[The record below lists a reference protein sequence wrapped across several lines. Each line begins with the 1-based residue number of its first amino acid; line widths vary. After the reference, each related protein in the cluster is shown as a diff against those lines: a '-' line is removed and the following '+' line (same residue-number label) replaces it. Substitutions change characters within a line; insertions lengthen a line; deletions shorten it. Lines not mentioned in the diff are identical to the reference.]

1 MEGERRTFRRTFSS
15 AAVCAFGSRRV
26 TVCHVETQFT
36 RLCAEFGWGGPARF
50 RQVYAATAR
59 KLGENEEVSGRQFQ
73 RWRQPLPP
81 CPQPGRQR
89 VLEAMLG
96 IPLEQAGF
104 AVPDHRRSGI
114 PPTPREELE
123 DVNRRSFLALAGG
136 AAVSAAVPAHRIG
149 TETVM
154 DLRTGLAS
162 LYGLDD
168 RFGGATVGPLA
179 QAHLAR
185 AERLIATSSYP
196 STIGRQLRLI
206 AGETAEHVAWL
217 AFDAGDNDRARTYWH
232 HALVRA
238 EELQDDSLAVV
249 VLASMALMN
258 LREREPAQA
267 LDLTRRAQEKARAWA
282 PPSLVSILMT
292 REARA
297 LAMLGDHVNAR
308 STLAQAA
315 RSYEQ
320 ERGARPVPDWAVF
333 HGPAEL
339 ALAQASLFTEA
350 GYHKAAVE
358 WLRRSL
364 GNQEA
369 SYARNEA
376 LVRFNLAG
384 ALAQAGEAEE
394 AAHEITSGA
403 VLLTEVSSGRARTSM
418 QEAHFHLQ
426 ALNPALAAAS
436 TAHLI
441 A

>member
-1 MEGERRTFRRTFSS
+1 M
-15 AAVCAFGSRRV
+15 
-26 TVCHVETQFT
+26 ETQFT
-36 RLCAEFGWGGPARF
+36 RLCAEFGWSGPARF

-59 KLGENEEVSGRQFQ
+59 KLGENEEVSDRQFH

-89 VLEAMLG
+89 VLEGMLG

-104 AVPDHRRSGI
+104 TVPDHRRSGI
-114 PPTPREELE
+114 PPTPRAELE

-136 AAVSAAVPAHRIG
+136 AAVSAAVPTPRIG

-154 DLRTGLAS
+154 DLRAGLAS

-267 LDLTRRAQEKARAWA
+267 LELTRRAQDRAQAWA

-308 STLAQAA
+308 STLARAT

-350 GYHKAAVE
+350 GHHKAAVE

-364 GNQEA
+364 GSQES

-394 AAHEITSGA
+394 AAHEIASGA

-418 QEAHFHLQ
+418 QEAHSHLQ

>member
-1 MEGERRTFRRTFSS
+1 M
-15 AAVCAFGSRRV
+15 
-26 TVCHVETQFT
+26 ETQFT
-36 RLCAEFGWGGPARF
+36 RLCTEFGWQSPARF

-59 KLGENEEVSGRQFQ
+59 KLGEDEELSSRQYQ

-81 CPQPGRQR
+81 CPHPARQR

-104 AVPDHRRSGI
+104 TVPLHRRSG
-114 PPTPREELE
+114 PPPAPREEQE
-123 DVNRRSFLALAGG
+123 DVNRRSFIALAGG
-136 AAVSAAVPAHRIG
+136 AAMSTKLPPPPRAG

-154 DLRTGLAS
+154 DLRAGLTS

-185 AERLIATSSYP
+185 VERLIKTTTYP
-196 STIGRQLRLI
+196 GTIGRQLRLI

-217 AFDAGDNDRARTYWH
+217 AFDAGDNEKAKKHWK
-232 HALVRA
+232 HALTRA
-238 EELQDDSLAVV
+238 EELQDNSLAVV
-249 VLASMALMN
+249 VMASMALMS
-258 LREREPAQA
+258 LREREPTDA
-267 LDLTRRAQEKARAWA
+267 LDLARKAQAKAASWA
-282 PPSLVSILMT
+282 PPSLMSILMT

-297 LAMLGDHVNAR
+297 LAIMGDPVGAR
-308 STLAQAA
+308 STLAKATRA
-315 RSYEQ
+315 FEQ
-320 ERGARPVPDWAVF
+320 ERNERPVPDWAVF

-339 ALAQASLFTEA
+339 ALAQASLFTEE
-350 GYHKAAVE
+350 GHHKAAVD

-364 GNQEA
+364 RHQETN
-369 SYARNEA
+369 YARNEA
-376 LVRFNLAG
+376 LVRFSLAG
-384 ALAQAGEAEE
+384 SLAQAGEAEE
-394 AAHEITSGA
+394 SAHELTSGA

-418 QEAHFHLQ
+418 QEAHSYLEL
-426 ALNPALAAAS
+426 LNPSLAAAS

>member
-1 MEGERRTFRRTFSS
+1 M
-15 AAVCAFGSRRV
+15 
-26 TVCHVETQFT
+26 
-36 RLCAEFGWGGPARF
+36 
-50 RQVYAATAR
+50 YAATAR
-59 KLGENEEVSGRQFQ
+59 KLGENEEVSDRQFH

-104 AVPDHRRSGI
+104 TVPDHRRSGTV
-114 PPTPREELE
+114 PTPREELGE
-123 DVNRRSFLALAGG
+123 DVNRRSFLAMAGG
-136 AAVSAAVPAHRIG
+136 AAAAAAVPAARIG

-154 DLRTGLAS
+154 DLRSGLAS

-185 AERLIATSSYP
+185 AERLIATTVYP
-196 STIGRQLRLI
+196 GTIGRQLRLI

-217 AFDAGDNDRARTYWH
+217 SFDAGDNGRARTYWR

-238 EELQDDSLAVV
+238 EELQDDSLEVV

-267 LDLTRRAQEKARAWA
+267 LELTRRAQEKARAWA
-282 PPSLVSILMT
+282 PPSLTSILMT

-297 LAMLGDHVNAR
+297 LAMLGDHVSAR

-315 RSYEQ
+315 RCYEQ
-320 ERGARPVPDWAVF
+320 ERGTRSVPDWAVF

-350 GYHKAAVE
+350 GHHKAAVQ

-364 GNQEA
+364 GNQETN
-369 SYARNEA
+369 YARNEA

-394 AAHEITSGA
+394 AAHEIASGA
-403 VLLTEVSSGRARTSM
+403 VLLSEVSSGRARTSM
-418 QEAHFHLQ
+418 QEAHSRLQ